1 MKIQIAF
8 DVTDLSKAIE
18 LAKQVNESVDIFEI
32 GTLLLYQHGIHAIEA
47 FRNAFPKKIILVDS
61 KIVDRPKELITV
73 LARAGADWVTVMA
86 GANKDTIHLAATTAN
101 QLNCKIMLDTAD
113 SSSLGQTALEAKNLG
128 AQALLFHQPYDEK
141 DALLYLDKWDMV
153 RGNSGL
159 PIFVAAKITR
169 DTIDK
174 ILSIKPDGIILG
186 RSVLEAENPAAEAQF
201 YAEIANK

>member
-8 DVTDLSKAIE
+8 DITDLSKAIE

-32 GTLLLYQHGIHAIEA
+32 GTLLLYQHGIQAIEA
-47 FRNAFPKKIILVDS
+47 FRGAFPKKIILVDS
-61 KIVDRPKELITV
+61 KIVDRPKELITT

-86 GANKDTIHLAATTAN
+86 GANKDTIHLAASTAN

-141 DALLYLDKWDMV
+141 DALLFLDKWDMV

>member
-32 GTLLLYQHGIHAIEA
+32 GTLLLYQHGIKAIEA
-47 FRNAFPKKIILVDS
+47 FRDAFPKKIILVDS

-141 DALLYLDKWDMV
+141 DALL
-153 RGNSGL
+153 RSES
-159 PIFVAAKITR
+159 TR
-169 DTIDK
+169 
-174 ILSIKPDGIILG
+174 
-186 RSVLEAENPAAEAQF
+186 
-201 YAEIANK
+201 